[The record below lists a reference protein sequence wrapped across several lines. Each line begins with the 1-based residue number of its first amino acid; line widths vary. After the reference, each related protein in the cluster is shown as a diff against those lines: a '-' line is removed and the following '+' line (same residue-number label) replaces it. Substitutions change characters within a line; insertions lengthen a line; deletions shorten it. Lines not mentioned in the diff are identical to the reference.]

1 MDTFSVPDN
10 RSVPFHGDERSQL
23 ESWLTSYR
31 ETLLIKCNGLDVV
44 QMKLRP
50 VASSQLSLLGI
61 IRHMTCVEQAWF
73 ELTFMG
79 IESPEYYKSPTD
91 RDADF
96 RDLDELDLDQVLANY
111 HRAISIAE
119 QCASGHSLDEV
130 AAKPRRE
137 REVDLRWI
145 YVHMI
150 EEYARH
156 CGHADILRELIDG
169 VTGE

>member
-1 MDTFSVPDN
+1 METFSAPDD
-10 RSVPFHGDERSQL
+10 RSVPFHGDERAQL
-23 ESWLTSYR
+23 ESWLTFYR
-31 ETLLIKCNGLDVV
+31 ETLLIKCDGLDAA

-50 VASSQLSLLGI
+50 VATSQLSLLGL

-73 ELTFMG
+73 DAIFSGVDVTWH
-79 IESPEYYKSPTD
+79 YKQPGGD
-91 RDADF
+91 GDF
-96 RDLDELDLDQVLANY
+96 RNLDDCDLEQVLANF
-111 HRAISIAE
+111 RRVIASAHE
-119 QCASGHSLDEV
+119 CARGRQLDEM
-130 AAKPRRE
+130 AATLRHQHQ
-137 REVDLRWI
+137 VDLRWI

>member
-1 MDTFSVPDN
+1 METFSAPDD
-10 RSVPFHGDERSQL
+10 RSVPFHGDERAQL
-23 ESWLTSYR
+23 ESWLTFYR
-31 ETLLIKCNGLDVV
+31 ETLLIKCDGLDAA

-50 VASSQLSLLGI
+50 VATSQLSLLGL

-73 ELTFMG
+73 EHIFMG
-79 IESPEYYKSPTD
+79 TTSPEYYKTPTD
-91 RDADF
+91 RDGDF
-96 RDLDELDLDQVLANY
+96 RDLDEIGLDQVLANF
-111 HRAISIAE
+111 RRVIASAHE
-119 QCASGHSLDEV
+119 CARGRPLDEM
-130 AAKPRRE
+130 AATLRHQHQ
-137 REVDLRWI
+137 VDLRWI